1 MCTYVCIP
9 LPLSSRSKNDE
20 RKRERDKKKKR
31 RKDHFFSSFLCKHKH
46 KKGQSF
52 GICFFFFLFFSFLQ
66 NTNEKV
72 EKLRSFKNIY
82 GCMDLESEGEEEDE
96 AGQEREREQRLQ
108 QQRRRVFVAV
118 CFEIEEESGNTN
130 TNNNNNNNNN
140 NKDDDDENASE
151 LEERLLDV
159 TIQWKRRRL
168 VVHEWRTVRDRSGA
182 RLEEEE
188 DKLVGVGGGKE
199 GKLYFDILLSFL
211 GTSGDESLLLRKMWT
226 RVVRHEK
233 RLDVFLK
240 DDFGGDDGRKRRSR
254 NAMMIT
260 AKDADVLMS
269 APCRF
274 PFLKDESES
283 CDGKYSYDKRHER
296 EKKDD
301 LRENFRANGYLIADG
316 GTAAKGTSS
325 CRVSKTLVD
334 SFRMKTHE
342 RIEVILSALR
352 ENHSHVSVGTDAFA
366 YKEIGSRGKYRFDA
380 LFDKEKEEE
389 DALFKFAK
397 SDAPWVEPVKDILRN
412 AEDIDINISI
422 VWTEPNCSDQEWHC
436 DGAHRGDQETYDE
449 QTGALVKTHGPPYA
463 VCVFMTLLDLDDTVG
478 YTEFWPT
485 SHKNAGLLGF
495 GAAAHALGGVQSN
508 KNAKAGDWVVYDY
521 RLMHRGIGN
530 ESKDTRRPILQFMYA
545 VDGYK
550 ERKNY
555 GQKSVF
561 SPC

>member
-1 MCTYVCIP
+1 
-9 LPLSSRSKNDE
+9 
-20 RKRERDKKKKR
+20 
-31 RKDHFFSSFLCKHKH
+31 
-46 KKGQSF
+46 
-52 GICFFFFLFFSFLQ
+52 
-66 NTNEKV
+66 
-72 EKLRSFKNIY
+72 
-82 GCMDLESEGEEEDE
+82 MDLESEGEEEDE

-118 CFEIEEESGNTN
+118 CFEIEEESGNT
-130 TNNNNNNNNN
+130 NNNNNNNN

>member
-1 MCTYVCIP
+1 MCVF
-9 LPLSSRSKNDE
+9 LFRSPRVLKMTRE
-20 RKRERDKKKKR
+20 REKETRKRRDEKIISSL
-31 RKDHFFSSFLCKHKH
+31 HFFCKQTPQEGAIVWHLFL
-46 KKGQSF
+46 
-52 GICFFFFLFFSFLQ
+52 FLFFFSFLQ

-96 AGQEREREQRLQ
+96 AGQEQEREQRLQ

-118 CFEIEEESGNTN
+118 CFEIEEESG
-130 TNNNNNNNNN
+130 NNNNNNN

>member
-1 MCTYVCIP
+1 MCTCVCIP

-52 GICFFFFLFFSFLQ
+52 GICFFFFLSFFLFCKTQ
-66 NTNEKV
+66 TQKGRR
-72 EKLRSFKNIY
+72 KLRSFKNRY

-118 CFEIEEESGNTN
+118 CFEIEEESGN
-130 TNNNNNNNNN
+130 NN
-140 NKDDDDENASE
+140 NKDDDENASE

-182 RLEEEE
+182 RLEEEEDKEE

-254 NAMMIT
+254 KAMMIT

>member
-52 GICFFFFLFFSFLQ
+52 GICFFFFLSFFLFCKTQ
-66 NTNEKV
+66 TQKGRR
-72 EKLRSFKNIY
+72 KLRSFKNRY

-118 CFEIEEESGNTN
+118 CFEIEEESGNT
-130 TNNNNNNNNN
+130 N

>member
-1 MCTYVCIP
+1 
-9 LPLSSRSKNDE
+9 
-20 RKRERDKKKKR
+20 
-31 RKDHFFSSFLCKHKH
+31 
-46 KKGQSF
+46 
-52 GICFFFFLFFSFLQ
+52 
-66 NTNEKV
+66 
-72 EKLRSFKNIY
+72 
-82 GCMDLESEGEEEDE
+82 MDLESEGEEEDE

-118 CFEIEEESGNTN
+118 CFEIEEESG
-130 TNNNNNNNNN
+130 NNNNNNN

-463 VCVFMTLLDLDDTVG
+463 VCVFMALLDLDDTVG

>member
-1 MCTYVCIP
+1 VCVF
-9 LPLSSRSKNDE
+9 LFRSPRVLKMTRE
-20 RKRERDKKKKR
+20 REKETRKRRDEKIISSL
-31 RKDHFFSSFLCKHKH
+31 HFFCKQTPQEGAIVWHLFL
-46 KKGQSF
+46 
-52 GICFFFFLFFSFLQ
+52 FLFFFSFLQ

-96 AGQEREREQRLQ
+96 AGQEQEREQRLQ

-118 CFEIEEESGNTN
+118 CFEIEEESG
-130 TNNNNNNNNN
+130 NNNNNNN

>member
-1 MCTYVCIP
+1 
-9 LPLSSRSKNDE
+9 
-20 RKRERDKKKKR
+20 
-31 RKDHFFSSFLCKHKH
+31 
-46 KKGQSF
+46 
-52 GICFFFFLFFSFLQ
+52 
-66 NTNEKV
+66 
-72 EKLRSFKNIY
+72 
-82 GCMDLESEGEEEDE
+82 MDLESEGEEEEE
-96 AGQEREREQRLQ
+96 AGHEQQEQLHQNQR
-108 QQRRRVFVAV
+108 RRRVFVAV
-118 CFEIEEESGNTN
+118 CFEIEEESGNN
-130 TNNNNNNNNN
+130 K
-140 NKDDDDENASE
+140 NKDEEEDENASE
-151 LEERLLDV
+151 MERLLDV
-159 TIQWKRRRL
+159 KIQWKRRRL

-188 DKLVGVGGGKE
+188 GDKEEEELVVGGGKE

-240 DDFGGDDGRKRRSR
+240 DDFGGGGGDDGRRKRRSMKT
-254 NAMMIT
+254 MMIT

-283 CDGKYSYDKRHER
+283 Y
-296 EKKDD
+296 D

-397 SDAPWVEPVKDILRN
+397 SHAPWVEPVKDILRN

-463 VCVFMTLLDLDDTVG
+463 VCVFMALLDLDDTVG

-561 SPC
+561 SPG

>member
-1 MCTYVCIP
+1 
-9 LPLSSRSKNDE
+9 
-20 RKRERDKKKKR
+20 
-31 RKDHFFSSFLCKHKH
+31 
-46 KKGQSF
+46 
-52 GICFFFFLFFSFLQ
+52 
-66 NTNEKV
+66 
-72 EKLRSFKNIY
+72 
-82 GCMDLESEGEEEDE
+82 MDLESEGEEEEE
-96 AGQEREREQRLQ
+96 ARQEQQERLHQN

-118 CFEIEEESGNTN
+118 CFEIEESG
-130 TNNNNNNNNN
+130 NNNNN
-140 NKDDDDENASE
+140 NKDDENASE
-151 LEERLLDV
+151 MERLLDV
-159 TIQWKRRRL
+159 KIQWKRRRL

-182 RLEEEE
+182 RLEEGKGE
-188 DKLVGVGGGKE
+188 LVGGE

-226 RVVRHEK
+226 RVVRNEK

-240 DDFGGDDGRKRRSR
+240 DDDRGGGGRRRSR
-254 NAMMIT
+254 KAMMIT
-260 AKDADVLMS
+260 ADVLMS

-274 PFLKDESES
+274 PFLKDKSES
-283 CDGKYSYDKRHER
+283 CDGKYSYDKRRER

-316 GTAAKGTSS
+316 GTAAGGTSS

-449 QTGALVKTHGPPYA
+449 QTGALIKTHGPPYA
-463 VCVFMTLLDLDDTVG
+463 VCVFMALLDLDDTVG

-561 SPC
+561 SPG

>member
-1 MCTYVCIP
+1 MCVF
-9 LPLSSRSKNDE
+9 LFRSPRVLKMTRE
-20 RKRERDKKKKR
+20 REKETRKRRDEKIISSL
-31 RKDHFFSSFLCKHKH
+31 HFFCKQTPQEGAIVWHLFL
-46 KKGQSF
+46 
-52 GICFFFFLFFSFLQ
+52 FLFFFSFLQ

-96 AGQEREREQRLQ
+96 AGQEQEREQRLQ

-118 CFEIEEESGNTN
+118 CFEIEEESG
-130 TNNNNNNNNN
+130 NNN

>member
-1 MCTYVCIP
+1 MCVF
-9 LPLSSRSKNDE
+9 LFRSPRVLKMTSEREKETRVDE
-20 RKRERDKKKKR
+20 SKKKR
-31 RKDHFFSSFLCKHKH
+31 RKDHFFSSFLCKQTQ
-46 KKGQSF
+46 GF
-52 GICFFFFLFFSFLQ
+52 GNRLAFLFLLFSFFFLFCAKHKHK
-66 NTNEKV
+66 KV

-96 AGQEREREQRLQ
+96 AGQEQEREQRLQ

-118 CFEIEEESGNTN
+118 CFEIEEESG
-130 TNNNNNNNNN
+130 NNNNN

-463 VCVFMTLLDLDDTVG
+463 VCVFMALLDLDDTVG

-561 SPC
+561 RPG

>member
-1 MCTYVCIP
+1 
-9 LPLSSRSKNDE
+9 
-20 RKRERDKKKKR
+20 
-31 RKDHFFSSFLCKHKH
+31 
-46 KKGQSF
+46 
-52 GICFFFFLFFSFLQ
+52 
-66 NTNEKV
+66 
-72 EKLRSFKNIY
+72 
-82 GCMDLESEGEEEDE
+82 MDLESEGEEEEE
-96 AGQEREREQRLQ
+96 AGQEEQREQRLH

-118 CFEIEEESGNTN
+118 CFEIEEESG
-130 TNNNNNNNNN
+130 NNNNNN

-159 TIQWKRRRL
+159 KIQWKRRRL
-168 VVHEWRTVRDRSGA
+168 VVHEWRAVRDRSGA
-182 RLEEEE
+182 RLEEE

>member
-52 GICFFFFLFFSFLQ
+52 GICFFFFLSFFLFCKTQ
-66 NTNEKV
+66 TQKGRR
-72 EKLRSFKNIY
+72 KLRSFKNRY

-96 AGQEREREQRLQ
+96 AGQEQEREQRLQ

-118 CFEIEEESGNTN
+118 CFEIEEESGNT
-130 TNNNNNNNNN
+130 N

-182 RLEEEE
+182 RLEEEEE

-254 NAMMIT
+254 KAMMIT

>member
-1 MCTYVCIP
+1 
-9 LPLSSRSKNDE
+9 
-20 RKRERDKKKKR
+20 
-31 RKDHFFSSFLCKHKH
+31 
-46 KKGQSF
+46 
-52 GICFFFFLFFSFLQ
+52 
-66 NTNEKV
+66 
-72 EKLRSFKNIY
+72 
-82 GCMDLESEGEEEDE
+82 MDLESEGEEEDE

-182 RLEEEE
+182 RLEEEEE

>member
-1 MCTYVCIP
+1 MCTCVCIP

-52 GICFFFFLFFSFLQ
+52 GICFFFFLSFFLFCKTQ
-66 NTNEKV
+66 TQKGRR
-72 EKLRSFKNIY
+72 KLRSFKNRY

-130 TNNNNNNNNN
+130 

-182 RLEEEE
+182 RLEEEEE

>member
-52 GICFFFFLFFSFLQ
+52 GICFFFFLSFFLFCKTQ
-66 NTNEKV
+66 TQKGRR
-72 EKLRSFKNIY
+72 KLRSFKNRY

-130 TNNNNNNNNN
+130 

-182 RLEEEE
+182 RLEEEEE

>member
-1 MCTYVCIP
+1 MCTCVCIP

-31 RKDHFFSSFLCKHKH
+31 RKDHFFSSFLLQTNTPRRGNRLASVSFSFFFLFCAKHKH
-46 KKGQSF
+46 KKV
-52 GICFFFFLFFSFLQ
+52 
-66 NTNEKV
+66 V

-96 AGQEREREQRLQ
+96 AGQEQEREQRLQ

-118 CFEIEEESGNTN
+118 CFEIEEESG
-130 TNNNNNNNNN
+130 NNN

>member
-1 MCTYVCIP
+1 MCVF
-9 LPLSSRSKNDE
+9 LFRSPRVLKMTRE
-20 RKRERDKKKKR
+20 REKETRKRRDEKIISSL
-31 RKDHFFSSFLCKHKH
+31 HFFANKHP

-52 GICFFFFLFFSFLQ
+52 GICFFFFLSFFLFCKTQ
-66 NTNEKV
+66 TQKGRR
-72 EKLRSFKNIY
+72 KLRSFKNRY

-118 CFEIEEESGNTN
+118 CFEIEEESG
-130 TNNNNNNNNN
+130 NNN

>member
-1 MCTYVCIP
+1 MCVF
-9 LPLSSRSKNDE
+9 LFRSPRVLKMTRE
-20 RKRERDKKKKR
+20 REKETRKRRDEKIISSL
-31 RKDHFFSSFLCKHKH
+31 HFFCKQTQEGAIVWHLFLFL
-46 KKGQSF
+46 S
-52 GICFFFFLFFSFLQ
+52 FFFFFAKHKQ
-66 NTNEKV
+66 KKV

-96 AGQEREREQRLQ
+96 AGQEQEREQRLQ

-118 CFEIEEESGNTN
+118 CFEIEEESG
-130 TNNNNNNNNN
+130 NNNNNNN